1 MRNIKLTLFILTLL
15 CVVTCMILIGSYQ
28 YYTDNGHTY
37 IHDVKHKLE
46 TRGYLSEYVTIF
58 TALQKGFN
66 QTLYEM
72 IL

>member
-1 MRNIKLTLFILTLL
+1 
-15 CVVTCMILIGSYQ
+15 MILIGSYQ